1 MYRTLYR
8 THQENHELQAKKNPT
23 EAGFNLVH
31 FFQPQ
36 LSAW

>member
-1 MYRTLYR
+1 MNRTIKR

-31 FFQPQ
+31 
-36 LSAW
+36 